1 MRAGN
6 LKNKIIF
13 QSIGNTTNAFGEIEE
28 GNFQD
33 YKTVWA
39 SITPVSGKESFLS
52 NADFSMVSHKIKIR
66 YIPNL
71 NASMRIKWGVRIFHI
86 NYLRNISESNDEIEI
101 LATEFVNGN

>member
-6 LKNKIIF
+6 LKNKITL
-13 QSIGNTTNAFGEIEE
+13 QTIGNSTNAFGEIEE

-39 SITPVSGKESFLS
+39 SIIPVSGKESFLS
-52 NADFSMVSHKIKIR
+52 NANFSTVSHKIKIR

-71 NASMRIKWGVRIFHI
+71 NASMRIIWKGRIFNI

-101 LATEFVNGN
+101 LATEFINGN